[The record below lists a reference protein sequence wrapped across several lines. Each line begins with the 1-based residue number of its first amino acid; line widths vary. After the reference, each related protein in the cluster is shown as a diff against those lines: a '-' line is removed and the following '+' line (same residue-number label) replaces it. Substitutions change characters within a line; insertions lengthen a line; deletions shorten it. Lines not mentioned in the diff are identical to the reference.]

1 MLKSNLKYL
10 HCLKHRFLTKP
21 FLSKLQISF
30 PIYSL
35 HIFPFSNSDPPTGF
49 SKNSFKNFLSTFPH
63 CLKKIKIQVF
73 KVLTGKKTKK
83 HQKIARMNQN
93 KKRVIKNLPK
103 LKLKL

>member
-21 FLSKLQISF
+21 FLPKLQISF

-35 HIFPFSNSDPPTGF
+35 PIFTFSNSDPPKGF
-49 SKNSFKNFLSTFPH
+49 SKNSFKKIISTFLH
-63 CLKKIKIQVF
+63 CIKKIQVF

-83 HQKIARMNQN
+83 HQKIAQMNQN
-93 KKRVIKNLPK
+93 KKRVSKNLPK
-103 LKLKL
+103 FKLKL